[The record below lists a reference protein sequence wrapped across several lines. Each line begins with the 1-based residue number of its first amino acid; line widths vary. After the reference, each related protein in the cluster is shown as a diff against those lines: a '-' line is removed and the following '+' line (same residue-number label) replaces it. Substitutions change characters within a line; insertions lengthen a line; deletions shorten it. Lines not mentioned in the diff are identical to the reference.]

1 MLPVLR
7 NPLSHQVSSSKSIL
21 IDTNILYRVLP
32 IEGYE
37 PPSDSFNENILE
49 FIKEIGLRHLNLIIT
64 SSVISEYLNLYLRNY
79 FYEHISD
86 YKSSQSDKRPNFKT
100 DFKNNPNSDYLE
112 KLSDARDFLFDFLYE
127 SNSFNVSE
135 RELTRTHEPVKEVL
149 NLMSSFNLD
158 YTDALLL
165 LLAKQESAA
174 LFTVD
179 RDFLS
184 NDYPFDLTIYTF
196 YD

>member
-1 MLPVLR
+1 M
-7 NPLSHQVSSSKSIL
+7 

-37 PPSDSFNENILE
+37 PPSDRFNEKILE

-64 SSVISEYLNLYLRNY
+64 SSVISEYLNLYLRKY
-79 FYEHISD
+79 FYKHISD
-86 YKSSQSDKRPNFKT
+86 YRNSQSNEIPDFKK
-100 DFKNNPNSDYLE
+100 DFKNNPKSDYLE

-127 SNSFNVSE
+127 SNSFSVSE
-135 RELTRTHEPVKEVL
+135 RELTGIHEPVKEVL

-174 LFTVD
+174 IFTVD
-179 RDFLS
+179 HDFLA